1 MQFYPPV
8 VFTEVEYRYHSSHS
22 LGRLASI
29 GPDGAPQIHPVVFRV
44 DRVGNSIEIGGP
56 LLRETQK
63 FRNFKPPRVA
73 GRRRSGDRLESSAH
87 TARGLEIRG
96 AAELSQPTPP
106 LTSGFGTD
114 IIRIRPAL
122 IVAWNLDRPGYHS
135 RFVT

>member
-1 MQFYPPV
+1 M
-8 VFTEVEYRYHSSHS
+8 FTEVEYQYLNAHA

-44 DRVGNSIEIGGP
+44 DPVDGSIEISGP
-56 LLRETQK
+56 LLHETQK
-63 FRNFKPPRVA
+63 FRNIKRDPRVSLVVDDPA
-73 GRRRSGDRLESSAH
+73 PDPVGPSGHA
-87 TARGLEIRG
+87 ARGLEIRG
-96 AAELSQPTPP
+96 AAELSQPSQP
-106 LTSGFGTD
+106 LTSGFSTD

>member
-1 MQFYPPV
+1 M
-8 VFTEVEYRYHSSHS
+8 FTEVENRYLSSHT

-29 GPDGAPQIHPVVFRV
+29 GPDGAPQIHPVLFRV
-44 DRVGNSIEIGGP
+44 DPVGNSIEIGGP
-56 LLRETQK
+56 LLHKTQK
-63 FRNFKPPRVA
+63 FRNIKRDPRVSLVVDDQAPDPA
-73 GRRRSGDRLESSAH
+73 GSSGQ

-96 AAELSQPTPP
+96 AAELFQPTQP
-106 LTSGFGTD
+106 LTSGFSTD

>member
-1 MQFYPPV
+1 M
-8 VFTEVEYRYHSSHS
+8 FTEVEYRYLSSHT

-44 DRVGNSIEIGGP
+44 DPVGDSIEIGGP
-56 LLRETQK
+56 LLHETRK
-63 FRNFKPPRVA
+63 FRNIKRDPRVSLVVDDQTPDPV
-73 GRRRSGDRLESSAH
+73 GSSGQ

-96 AAELSQPTPP
+96 AAELSQPSQP
-106 LTSGFGTD
+106 LTSGFSTD